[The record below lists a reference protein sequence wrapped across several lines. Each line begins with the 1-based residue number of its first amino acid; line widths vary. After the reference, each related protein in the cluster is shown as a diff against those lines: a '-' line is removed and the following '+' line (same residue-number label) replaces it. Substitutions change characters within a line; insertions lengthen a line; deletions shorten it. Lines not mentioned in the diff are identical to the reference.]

1 MYTALPM
8 RVRFEKVTKRFG
20 AHAAVDGIDLDV
32 DAGECLVLLG
42 PSGCGKTTL
51 LRLVAGL
58 ERLDSGAIWIGD
70 RRVDKLEPAARDVA
84 MVFQNYALYPHL
96 TVFDNIAFPLRTRR
110 VASDEIER
118 RVGEAAAR
126 VGLADLFAR
135 RPAQLSGGQQQR
147 VALARAIVRNP
158 TVYLMDE
165 PLSNLDAQLRL
176 QTRTEL
182 KKLHRELGTT
192 MIYVTHDQ
200 GEAMTLGSRVAI
212 MRRGAIVQAGS
223 PLELYRKP
231 VNTFVATFLGSP
243 PMNLLNHAEE
253 TKSGAGVTIGVRPEH
268 VEVASSPGTGWDC
281 ARVSV
286 VEPMG
291 SETLVTLDYRG
302 QRLVAR
308 VPGDR
313 QFEPGQSVGVRL
325 PPDRVLMFDASSGDR
340 IPEP

>member
-1 MYTALPM
+1 M
-8 RVRFEKVTKRFG
+8 RVRFERVTKRFG

-51 LRLVAGL
+51 LRLIAGL

-70 RRVDKLEPAARDVA
+70 RRVDQLEPAGRDVA

-118 RVGEAAAR
+118 RVREAAAR
-126 VGLADLFAR
+126 VGLPDLLAR

-182 KKLHRELGTT
+182 KRLHRELGTT

-212 MRRGAIVQAGS
+212 MQRGVIVQAGA
-223 PLELYRKP
+223 PLDLYRKP
-231 VNTFVATFLGSP
+231 INTFVATFLGSP
-243 PMNLLNHAEE
+243 PMNLLNQIEE
-253 TKSGAGVTIGVRPEH
+253 TGSGARVTIGVRPED
-268 VEVASSPGTGWDC
+268 VDVAVSPLAGGDQ

-291 SETLVTLDYRG
+291 SETIVTLEYRA

-308 VPGDR
+308 VPADR
-313 QFEPGQSVGVRL
+313 VFEPGQSAWVRL
-325 PPDRVLMFDASSGDR
+325 PPDRVLMFDAAGGQR
-340 IPEP
+340 IP

>member
-1 MYTALPM
+1 MYTRVPM

-20 AHAAVDGIDLDV
+20 AHTAVDRIDLDV

-70 RRVDKLEPAARDVA
+70 RRVDQLEPAGRDVA

-110 VASDEIER
+110 VASGEIEQ
-118 RVGEAAAR
+118 RVREAAAR
-126 VGLADLFAR
+126 VGLPDLLAR

-182 KKLHRELGTT
+182 KRLHRELGTT

-212 MRRGAIVQAGS
+212 MQRGTIVQAGA

-243 PMNLLNHAEE
+243 PMNLLNRIEGTE
-253 TKSGAGVTIGVRPEH
+253 GGAGVTIGVRPED
-268 VEVASSPGTGWDC
+268 VDVAASPAGGGDE

-291 SETLVTLDYRG
+291 SETLVTLEYRA

-308 VPGDR
+308 VPADR
-313 QFEPGQSVGVRL
+313 QFEPGQSAWVRL
-325 PPDRVLMFDASSGDR
+325 PPDRVLKFDATGGQR
-340 IPEP
+340 IT

>member
-1 MYTALPM
+1 M
-8 RVRFEKVTKRFG
+8 RVRFERVTKRFG
-20 AHAAVDGIDLDV
+20 AHSAVDNIDLDV
-32 DAGECLVLLG
+32 EAGECLVLLG

-51 LRLVAGL
+51 LRLLAGL

-70 RRVDKLEPAARDVA
+70 RRVDELEPARRDVA

-96 TVFDNIAFPLRTRR
+96 SVFDNIAFPLRTRR
-110 VASDEIER
+110 TASEAIDR
-118 RVGEAAAR
+118 RVREAAGR
-126 VGLADLFAR
+126 VGLDDLLAR

-182 KKLHRELGTT
+182 KRLHRDLGTT

-200 GEAMTLGSRVAI
+200 SEAMTLGSRIAI
-212 MRRGAIVQAGS
+212 MQRGAIVQIGQ
-223 PLELYRKP
+223 PLELYRRP
-231 VNTFVATFLGSP
+231 ANTFVGTFLGNP
-243 PMNLLNHAEE
+243 PMNLIEE
-253 TKSGAGVTIGVRPEH
+253 SRNGTCVKIGVRPED
-268 VEVASSPGTGWDC
+268 VDVASSAASGWDE
-281 ARVSV
+281 ARVVV

-291 SETLVTLDYRG
+291 SETLVTLEYRA

-308 VPGDR
+308 VPADSR
-313 QFEPGQSVGVRL
+313 LEPGQLAWIRL
-325 PPDRVLMFDASSGDR
+325 SPDRVVEFDSKGSR
-340 IPEP
+340 VQKF

>member
-1 MYTALPM
+1 MRSGCLAM
-8 RVRFEKVTKRFG
+8 RVRFEQVTKRFG
-20 AHAAVDGIDLDV
+20 AHVAADAIDLDV
-32 DAGECLVLLG
+32 NAGECLVLLG

-70 RRVDKLEPAARDVA
+70 RRVDPLDPAERDVA

-110 VASDEIER
+110 TARDDIDR
-118 RVGEAAAR
+118 RVRDAAKR
-126 VGLADLFAR
+126 VGLADLLTR

-182 KKLHRELGTT
+182 KRLHRELGTT

-200 GEAMTLGSRVAI
+200 SEAMTLGSRIAI
-212 MRRGAIVQAGS
+212 MRGGSIEQTGS
-223 PLELYRKP
+223 PLDLYRCP
-231 VNTFVATFLGSP
+231 ANTFVATFLGSP
-243 PMNLLNHAEE
+243 PMNLIDESVNGTRVRL
-253 TKSGAGVTIGVRPEH
+253 GIRPED
-268 VEVASSPGTGWDC
+268 VEVYAEATETAQP
-281 ARVSV
+281 AQVIV

-291 SETLVTLDYRG
+291 SETLLTLELQA

-308 VPGDR
+308 VGADR
-313 QFEPGQSVGVRL
+313 RFEPSQGVWIRL
-325 PPDRVLMFDASSGDR
+325 PLNRVTTFDAASGRR
-340 IPEP
+340 IGES

>member
-1 MYTALPM
+1 M
-8 RVRFEKVTKRFG
+8 R
-20 AHAAVDGIDLDV
+20 
-32 DAGECLVLLG
+32 
-42 PSGCGKTTL
+42 
-51 LRLVAGL
+51 
-58 ERLDSGAIWIGD
+58 
-70 RRVDKLEPAARDVA
+70 
-84 MVFQNYALYPHL
+84 
-96 TVFDNIAFPLRTRR
+96 
-110 VASDEIER
+110 
-118 RVGEAAAR
+118 EAAAR
-126 VGLADLFAR
+126 VGLPDLLAR

-182 KKLHRELGTT
+182 KRLHRELGTT

-212 MRRGAIVQAGS
+212 MQRGAIVQAGA

-243 PMNLLNHAEE
+243 PMNLLNRIEE
-253 TKSGAGVTIGVRPEH
+253 TDGGAGVTIGVRPED
-268 VEVASSPGTGWDC
+268 VDVAASPASGGDE

-291 SETLVTLDYRG
+291 SETLVTLEYRAPA
-302 QRLVAR
+302 AR
-308 VPGDR
+308 GARAGRPPVR
-313 QFEPGQSVGVRL
+313 TRSVGVGSPAARSR
-325 PPDRVLMFDASSGDR
+325 PEVRRERRSPDCLD
-340 IPEP
+340 E

>member
-1 MYTALPM
+1 M
-8 RVRFEKVTKRFG
+8 RVRFERVMKRFG
-20 AHAAVDGIDLDV
+20 AHTAVDGIDLAV

-70 RRVDKLEPAARDVA
+70 RRVDQLEPAGRDVA

-110 VASDEIER
+110 VAPGEIER
-118 RVGEAAAR
+118 RVREAAAR
-126 VGLADLFAR
+126 VGLPDLLAR

-182 KKLHRELGTT
+182 KRLHRELGTT

-200 GEAMTLGSRVAI
+200 GEAMTLGGRVAI
-212 MRRGAIVQAGS
+212 MQRGGIVQAGA

-243 PMNLLNHAEE
+243 PMNLLNRVEE
-253 TKSGAGVTIGVRPEH
+253 TEGGAGVTIGVRPED
-268 VEVASSPGTGWDC
+268 VDLAASPLSGGDE

-291 SETLVTLDYRG
+291 SETLVTLEYRA

-308 VPGDR
+308 VPADR
-313 QFEPGQSVGVRL
+313 QFEPGQSAWVRL
-325 PPDRVLMFDASSGDR
+325 SPERVLRFDANGGNR
-340 IPEP
+340 IA

>member
-1 MYTALPM
+1 M
-8 RVRFEKVTKRFG
+8 RVRFERVTKRFG
-20 AHAAVDGIDLDV
+20 AHDAVAGIDLDV
-32 DAGECLVLLG
+32 DTGECLVLLG

-51 LRLVAGL
+51 LRLLAGL
-58 ERLDSGAIWIGD
+58 ERLDAGAIWIGD
-70 RRVDKLEPAARDVA
+70 RRVDQLEPADRDVA

-118 RVGEAAAR
+118 RVREAAAR
-126 VGLADLFAR
+126 VDLPDLLAR

-182 KKLHRELGTT
+182 KRLHRELGTT

-212 MRRGAIVQAGS
+212 MQRGAVVQAGA
-223 PLELYRKP
+223 PLDLYRKP
-231 VNTFVATFLGSP
+231 INTFVATFLGSP
-243 PMNLLNHAEE
+243 PMNLLNQIEE
-253 TKSGAGVTIGVRPEH
+253 AGNGARVTIGVRPED
-268 VEVASSPGTGWDC
+268 VDIAGSPLGGGDE

-291 SETLVTLDYRG
+291 SETLVTLEYRA

-308 VPGDR
+308 VPADR
-313 QFEPGQSVGVRL
+313 QFEPGQSVWVRL
-325 PPDRVLMFDASSGDR
+325 APDRVLRFDASAGHR
-340 IPEP
+340 IY

>member
-1 MYTALPM
+1 M

-20 AHAAVDGIDLDV
+20 AHTAVEGIDLDV
-32 DAGECLVLLG
+32 EAGECLVLLG

-70 RRVDKLEPAARDVA
+70 RRVDRLEPADRDVA
-84 MVFQNYALYPHL
+84 MVFQSYALYPHL
-96 TVFDNIAFPLRTRR
+96 TVFDNIAFPLRTRA
-110 VASDEIER
+110 VAPVDIER
-118 RVGEAAAR
+118 RVREAAAR
-126 VGLADLFAR
+126 VGLSDLVAR

-182 KKLHRELGTT
+182 KRLHRELETT

-200 GEAMTLGSRVAI
+200 GEAMTLGARVAI
-212 MRRGAIVQAGS
+212 MQRGVIVQSGA
-223 PLELYRKP
+223 PLDLYRRP

-243 PMNLLNHAEE
+243 PMNLLNRIAE
-253 TKSGAGVTIGVRPEH
+253 TGSGGGVTIGVRPED
-268 VEVASSPGTGWDC
+268 VDVTSAPVPGWDD

-291 SETLVTLDYRG
+291 SETLVTLEYRA

-308 VPGDR
+308 VAADR
-313 QFEPGQSVGVRL
+313 LFEPGQPAWVRL
-325 PPDRVLMFDASSGDR
+325 PPERTLAFDRLGTR
-340 IPEP
+340 IN